1 MWYQNI
7 SRFFHHYLFRGLAMA
22 LPKKKNPGDDLRKY
36 YLINLEMGFII
47 SLLIMNLLFR
57 IQFNFESE
65 SAITKVDQEVISMEE
80 ITRTEQ
86 VHRPPPPPRPP
97 APRAVPDDEMVEDV
111 YFDLSTDFD
120 LDVALD
126 LPAPPPAMPAEEED
140 EIDKATEVFT
150 IVEDMPVLIGGAG
163 AIYQYL
169 KYPEI
174 ARRAGIEGR
183 VIVQFIID
191 QEGNVVDP
199 VVVRG
204 IGGGCDEAAL
214 EAAKH
219 LKFTPGRQRGRPV
232 KVRYSLPIIFRLSS

>member
-1 MWYQNI
+1 MK
-7 SRFFHHYLFRGLAMA
+7 
-22 LPKKKNPGDDLRKY
+22 LPKKKPGTDLRKY
-36 YLINLEMGFII
+36 YFINLETGFII
-47 SLLIMNLLFR
+47 TLLILNLLFR

-65 SAITKVDQEVISMEE
+65 FTITREEQDVISMEE

-86 VHRPPPPPRPP
+86 IHRPPPPPRPP
-97 APRAVPDDEMVEDV
+97 APQAVPDDEMVEDV
-111 YFDLSTDFD
+111 FFDLSTDFD
-120 LDVALD
+120 LDMALD
-126 LPAPPPAMPAEEED
+126 LPPSPPPMPVEEEE
-140 EIDKATEVFT
+140 EIDTTYEIFT
-150 IVEDMPVLIGGAG
+150 IVEEMPVLIGGAG
-163 AIYQYL
+163 VIYQYL

-183 VIVQFIID
+183 VIVQFVIN

-219 LKFTPGRQRGRPV
+219 LKFTPGRQRGRAV
-232 KVRYSLPIIFRLSS
+232 KVRYSLPIMFRLQS